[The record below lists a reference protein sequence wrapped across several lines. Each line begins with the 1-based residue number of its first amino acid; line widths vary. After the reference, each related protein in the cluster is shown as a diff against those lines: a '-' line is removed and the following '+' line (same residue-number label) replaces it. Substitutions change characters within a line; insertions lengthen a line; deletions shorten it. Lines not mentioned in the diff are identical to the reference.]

1 MTKRRTPINNAIRDR
16 VIVVGSAK
24 GGVNKTTLAG
34 QLAYEYTRLGLRV
47 VCIDIDGTG
56 GFSSLMGSY
65 APPGYP
71 SVVDVL
77 EGRVEPAGAL
87 YPVNTWTAPTDA
99 PWTHGGAA
107 LPGGSLHLIPSAQ
120 QSEGRETV
128 SDVVSQAGTS
138 KEARLGAILRDPV
151 FEQFDIVILDMP
163 GTDNASVVNTLLG
176 AAGHVAFAAYPSQ
189 FGYEGMVG
197 LDALIGQWL
206 DAMPHLNINYLGGI
220 PTSIPVPSKRNA
232 AYRTVM
238 GQYVNWLR
246 DTDESLHLL
255 APGIE
260 LRGSINEAAL
270 KASPVQ
276 QEPRL
281 SVGMRDCGTIPP
293 ALTRIALTLLEQ
305 MNDGAEGDPMYDTE
319 EITRAVLAQ
328 DMPDQWRSIV
338 AGPRYFT
345 EGDL

>member
-1 MTKRRTPINNAIRDR
+1 MTKRRTPINYAIRDR
-16 VIVVGSAK
+16 TLVIGSAK
-24 GGVNKTTLAG
+24 GGVNKTTIAAK
-34 QLAYEYTRLGLRV
+34 LAYEMTRFGLRV
-47 VCIDIDGTG
+47 VCIDVDGTG

-77 EGRVEPAGAL
+77 EGRVAPSDAL
-87 YPVNTWTAPTDA
+87 YKVSTWTAPVDS

-138 KEARLGAILRDPV
+138 KEARLGNILRDPV
-151 FEQFDIVILDMP
+151 FEKFDIIILDMP

-176 AAGHVAFAAYPSQ
+176 AAGHVAFAAHPSQ
-189 FGYEGMVG
+189 FGFEGMVG

-206 DAMPHLNINYLGGI
+206 NAMPHLDINYLGGI
-220 PTSIPVPSKRNA
+220 PTSIPVPVKRNA

-238 GQYVNWLR
+238 GQYLNWLH
-246 DTDESLHLL
+246 DTAEDLHLL

-260 LRGSINEAAL
+260 FRGSINDAAL
-270 KASPVQ
+270 KAAPVQ
-276 QEPRL
+276 QETRL
-281 SVGMRDCGTIPP
+281 SVGMRDAGTIPP
-293 ALTRIALTLLEQ
+293 ALTRTALTILEQ
-305 MNDGAEGDPMYDTE
+305 MNGGVDGDALYDTE
-319 EITRAVLAQ
+319 AITRAVLDQ
-328 DMPDQWRSIV
+328 EMPDKWRNIID
-338 AGPRYFT
+338 GPRYLM